1 MKGKGMKKIVL
12 LLLAVMM
19 LCPVLEAQEL
29 SGVITRKGK
38 PKKGLVVSISSSNET
53 TTTDKYGRF
62 YFKNAAPGDILQ
74 INVTKRKAARI
85 EVSDARRLRVYIDPN
100 DFVLNNGVLEQ
111 RLPYMALASA
121 DTKLKGTVVEREQF
135 IGSGLQKVTD
145 ILRHHMTGI
154 SVEQTFIGSTIRVRG
169 VNSVGGDNSPLFVV
183 DGVECPDVDI
193 DALLPVESIE
203 RIELHKDGSRWGA
216 RGANG
221 VIEITTLGVKMAS
234 M

>member
-1 MKGKGMKKIVL
+1 MKKIVL
-12 LLLAVMM
+12 LLLVMIM
-19 LCPVLEAQEL
+19 CPVLMAQEL
-29 SGVITRKGK
+29 SGVITKKGK
-38 PKKGLVVSISSSNET
+38 PKKGLVVAMLNTGER

-74 INVTKRKAARI
+74 IDVTARKAARI
-85 EVSDARRLRVYIDPN
+85 EVSEARRLRVYIDPK

-121 DTKLKGTVVEREQF
+121 DTKLKGTVVDREL
-135 IGSGLQKVTD
+135 IANSGLQKVTD

-154 SVEQTFIGSTIRVRG
+154 IVEQTFMGCTIRVRG
-169 VNSVGGDNSPLFVV
+169 VNSVSGGNSPLFVI
-183 DGVECPDVDI
+183 DGVDYADADI
-193 DALLPVESIE
+193 DALVPVESIE

-221 VIEITTLGVKMAS
+221 VIEITTLGAKVAS